1 MCIRDRY
8 QRRVHGMKVGDLNS
22 AQAQFEKALN
32 YNQGDMNPIDIVIPL
47 INALFYQRKFDNIKQ
62 LYIKY
67 NKYLLSNQVLLSQIA
82 QIHIIMLLQ
91 FITSNDCQGFLNLF
105 LSSVLVLD
113 NVGQDINKITLLS
126 DLCIYLVLV
135 SLAEKNREEIISIY
149 MNPNTKSLL
158 EFNQV
163 AQDLF
168 NNFIN
173 LKFDFFIKQLTQL
186 QSQFEYDPFISQV
199 FGSLFDKILIKTIKI
214 YLTPF
219 SQISFTQ
226 IAADLQ
232 VDLSQLQAIIIDL
245 IKEKRIQYQY
255 DPIEQIIILKNTEQV
270 ARYKRYKKAVKVI
283 QKYLKDKQFLL
294 LKNELNK
301 LRLQNQKMMM
311 EKFSSEELMMKAQMG
326 I

>member
-1 MCIRDRY
+1 MFIMSIVCTLCFIFFFFFNDTATTEIY
-8 QRRVHGMKVGDLNS
+8 TLHIVG
-22 AQAQFEKALN
+22 
-32 YNQGDMNPIDIVIPL
+32 
-47 INALFYQRKFDNIKQ
+47 
-62 LYIKY
+62 
-67 NKYLLSNQVLLSQIA
+67 
-82 QIHIIMLLQ
+82 
-91 FITSNDCQGFLNLF
+91 
-105 LSSVLVLD
+105 SVRCVQETD
-113 NVGQDINKITLLS
+113 
-126 DLCIYLVLV
+126 
-135 SLAEKNREEIISIY
+135 
-149 MNPNTKSLL
+149 PNTKSLL